1 MGITFTNNWKNISDK
16 LRSTSRTEFKGALP
30 VFINDEPIST
40 GGQFVQLDLTGTELI
55 QKLAECEIRE
65 YSVTMNYIY
74 QNPNIKKSS
83 LTTF

>member
-16 LRSTSRTEFKGALP
+16 LRSTLRTEFKGALP

-55 QKLAECEIRE
+55 QEV
-65 YSVTMNYIY
+65 S
-74 QNPNIKKSS
+74 
-83 LTTF
+83 